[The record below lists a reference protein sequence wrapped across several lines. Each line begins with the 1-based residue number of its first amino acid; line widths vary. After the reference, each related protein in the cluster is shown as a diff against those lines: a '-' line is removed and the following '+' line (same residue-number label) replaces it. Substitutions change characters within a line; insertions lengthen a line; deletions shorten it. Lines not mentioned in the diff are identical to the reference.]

1 MVVSTRSTASSTTAA
16 PSVEELLA
24 AIQASARTNPT
35 LARIK
40 IQALGNRETISS
52 QHGNSIHKALDEV
65 FNANKTSNG
74 LVVIKAVNNL
84 AKNNP
89 QLFTRKQLQ
98 QWVGKSLAILND
110 RFSAQDK
117 KSASLTL
124 INDCWDAVTPSQVPV
139 VTGKAIELIDATT
152 EVSGAA
158 LTLINDRWDAI
169 NPSQQQDLLTKSIAL
184 VQPPKKGDVVKQS
197 YFLVKSAA
205 LHLLTNRLPQDHSKR
220 GGTANL
226 ALRILLESDN
236 QFILTAAANFV
247 TQHLVKSELEQPE
260 KVCALTRLAGMF
272 KEDDNFKTIAAIFD
286 AGLESV
292 RGVAGVTI
300 SPPSPMP
307 SRSHG
312 YCAHTWPVRAA
323 DSHQPATNPA
333 ALARAALERPPR

>member
-1 MVVSTRSTASSTTAA
+1 MVVSARSTASSTTAA

-24 AIQASARTNPT
+24 AIQASARVNTPV
-35 LARIK
+35 LSIK
-40 IQALGNRETISS
+40 VQELGSKKNVLS
-52 QHGNSIHKALDEV
+52 QHGDDIHDALVGV
-65 FNANKTSNG
+65 FNANQTSKG

-89 QLFTRKQLQ
+89 QLFSREQLKE
-98 QWVGKSLAILND
+98 WVGKSLAILND
-110 RFSAQDK
+110 LFSAQDK
-117 KSASLTL
+117 KSAALTL
-124 INDCWDAVTPSQVPV
+124 INDCWDTVTPSQVPV

-169 NPSQQQDLLTKSIAL
+169 NPEKQKNLLLKSINLAKSSSYLVSSEAL
-184 VQPPKKGDVVKQS
+184 N
-197 YFLVKSAA
+197 
-205 LHLLTNRLPQDHSKR
+205 LLTNRLPRDHSEREK
-220 GGTANL
+220 A
-226 ALRILLESDN
+226 ADKVLRILLESDN

-247 TQHLVKSELEQPE
+247 TQHLVKAELEQPK
-260 KVCALTRLAGMF
+260 KVQALTRLVGMF
-272 KEDDNFKTIAAIFD
+272 KENDNFKRIAAIFE

-307 SRSHG
+307 SHSNG
-312 YCAHTWPVRAA
+312 YCARTWPVSAA

-333 ALARAALERPPR
+333 ALERAAPLSR

>member
-1 MVVSTRSTASSTTAA
+1 MANTLRVTHSQNLSRST
-16 PSVEELLA
+16 VDQLLT
-24 AIQASARTNPT
+24 AIQPSARTNPT
-35 LARIK
+35 LALIK

-52 QHGNSIHKALDEV
+52 QHGDSIHTALDKA
-65 FNANKTSNG
+65 FNANETLNG

-89 QLFTRKQLQ
+89 QLFSREQLK

-205 LHLLTNRLPQDHSKR
+205 LHLLTNRLPQDHPERES
-220 GGTANL
+220 TANL

-247 TQHLVKSELEQPE
+247 TQHLVKAELEQPE

-312 YCAHTWPVRAA
+312 YCAHTWPVSAA
-323 DSHQPATNPA
+323 DSQTAPRTCEA
-333 ALARAALERPPR
+333 AFARPPR

>member
-1 MVVSTRSTASSTTAA
+1 MVVSARSTASSTTAA

-24 AIQASARTNPT
+24 AIQASARVNTPV
-35 LARIK
+35 LSIK
-40 IQALGNRETISS
+40 VQELGSKKNVLS
-52 QHGNSIHKALDEV
+52 QHGDDIHDALVGV
-65 FNANKTSNG
+65 FNANQTSKG

-89 QLFTRKQLQ
+89 QLFSREQLKE
-98 QWVGKSLAILND
+98 WVGKSLAILKD

-117 KSASLTL
+117 KSAALTL

-139 VTGKAIELIDATT
+139 VIGKAIELIDATT

-205 LHLLTNRLPQDHSKR
+205 LHLLTNRLPQDHPERES
-220 GGTANL
+220 TANL

-247 TQHLVKSELEQPE
+247 TQHLVKAELEQPE
-260 KVCALTRLAGMF
+260 KVCALTRLAAAF
-272 KEDDNFKTIAAIFD
+272 SKSNEPVAAIFE

-307 SRSHG
+307 SHSNG
-312 YCAHTWPVRAA
+312 YCARTWPARAA
-323 DSHQPATNPA
+323 QPHQPATNPA
-333 ALARAALERPPR
+333 AFARPSR